1 MARVPVARRSGRS
14 AASPFAM
21 VHLSFSHV
29 VRISPNAASVIVLPE
44 SRTATCAIASWFS
57 TMKRS
62 IVRMSR
68 RRAAN
73 DDSTHARC
81 AARARATVAFTS
93 SADIAGSVPSASIVH
108 GSQQYTTLGC
118 FARSLVSN
126 LGPSGAACVCGS
138 TGTLTAPREA
148 KISRPELASVAASAS
163 AHAEDQRGRVHLESA
178 VPAAMSPAPAISRS
192 FIFKVVRGS
201 QARQFGKHVRGPAS
215 SGTPNRCSICTSE
228 QRHTP
233 LGVHLAQRPRPL
245 TRRRRSARRGGGRRP
260 RCT

>member
-1 MARVPVARRSGRS
+1 MASVPVARRSGRS
-14 AASPFAM
+14 AASPFAI

-68 RRAAN
+68 RRAAY
-73 DDSTHARC
+73 DDSTHTRC

-93 SADIAGSVPSASIVH
+93 AADMAGSVPSASIVH

-138 TGTLTAPREA
+138 TGTLTAGVEA

-163 AHAEDQRGRVHLESA
+163 AHAPRTSVVASICSSA
-178 VPAAMSPAPAISRS
+178 VPALTSAAAAIAWS
-192 FIFKVVRGS
+192 FMIKG
-201 QARQFGKHVRGPAS
+201 
-215 SGTPNRCSICTSE
+215 
-228 QRHTP
+228 
-233 LGVHLAQRPRPL
+233 
-245 TRRRRSARRGGGRRP
+245 
-260 RCT
+260 